1 MAAMVFGLA
10 SCNKEDNNGSGNG
23 GGNDANSSLVGTQWA
38 GGDGDARITLA
49 FLSAT
54 EAEVGVMPPSGVPES
69 YRGTYTYSNG
79 NGTMTLPVG
88 GETYDITFTVSG
100 NTLTAHNTPAGDV
113 VFTRV
118 DNGGQ
123 QPGPNPGGDL
133 RNSLVGTGWMYSN
146 NDVFVVVEFGPN
158 SQVGIVVSPKN
169 GGEDMTYYGSY
180 TYNNFN
186 GSISINVEG
195 QDYTIRFAVNGEMM
209 SATGTPVGD
218 ITLTLM
224 TN

>member
-54 EAEVGVMPPSGVPES
+54 EAEVGVRPQSGEPGS

-79 NGTMTLPVG
+79 SGTMTLPVG

-146 NDVFVVVEFGPN
+146 NDVFVVVRFGPN

-169 GGEDMTYYGSY
+169 GGEVKEYNGTY

-186 GSISINVEG
+186 GTISITVGG
-195 QDYTIRFAVNGEMM
+195 QEYTIRFAVNGETM
-209 SATGTPVGD
+209 SATGTPEGD
-218 ITLTLM
+218 IMLTLM

>member
-1 MAAMVFGLA
+1 MVFGLA
-10 SCNKEDNNGSGNG
+10 SCSKDDSSTGSNG
-23 GGNDANSSLVGTQWA
+23 GSNTGNSLVGTQWA
-38 GGDGDARITLA
+38 GSDGDAQITLA

-54 EAEVGVMPPSGVPES
+54 EAEVGVRPQSGVPES
-69 YRGTYTYSNG
+69 YRCTYTYSNG
-79 NGTMTLPVG
+79 NGTMSLNVNGTP
-88 GETYDITFTVSG
+88 YDITFTVSG

-146 NDVFVVVEFGPN
+146 SDVVVAVEFGPN
-158 SQVGIVVSPKN
+158 SQVGIVVSPMN
-169 GGEDMTYYGSY
+169 GGEDMTYYGTY

-186 GSISINVEG
+186 GSISIAVEG
-195 QDYTIRFAVNGEMM
+195 QEYTIRFVVNGETM

-218 ITLTLM
+218 IMLTLM